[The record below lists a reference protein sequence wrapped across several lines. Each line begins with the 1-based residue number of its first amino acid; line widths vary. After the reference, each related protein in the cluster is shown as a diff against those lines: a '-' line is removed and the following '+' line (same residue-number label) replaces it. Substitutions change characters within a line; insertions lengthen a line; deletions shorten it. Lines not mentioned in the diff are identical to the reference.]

1 MKVIKAAPGAVRASQ
16 SVIQKAQDTIGE
28 AGRGA
33 KGALEASVIGE
44 EEEQAREKAGKGG
57 RAPGRGPFG
66 TVWQSSRPKG
76 NKSTGQRAG
85 SSQGQTLP
93 GGTWHEA
100 MEKGLGPGS
109 IQTETAS
116 KKAEAAAGNKRR
128 RLRGAAAHTAKAP
141 AGSMGGMPTGSMGGM
156 PAGSMGGMPVGSMGG
171 IPGRGTA
178 GMPAGS
184 MSRMPGRGAA
194 GMPTGSMSRVPGR
207 GTGRMPAGRTASQT
221 AVKAASQTA
230 ATAAKTAGKA
240 ATATAGAAATAATS
254 GGAAAVKAA
263 VSAATAAAKAAVG
276 MAKKMD
282 KATDGIVSGKE
293 GQKGAAS
300 GQKGGQKGIAVLI
313 FGVLAGLVIL
323 MTSSFLLWQI
333 SEEQK
338 QTGAADIVAAARQE
352 IEASDDNIGGMKYK
366 KWYGLD
372 ADWCVMF
379 LCWCAN
385 ECGYIESGII
395 PRTAS
400 VAYMES
406 WYKDQQLYHTRESGY
421 VPKAGDIIF
430 FSNGGSHAG
439 LVLDFDDE
447 TSTIITG
454 EGNTGNSGM
463 VPYHKGSRVK
473 EKRYPLTYTRISG
486 YGTPRYPAQM
496 IDIPEPF
503 GTEYSYMGWQ
513 VITSKTSLQY
523 KLREEA
529 GMNFDANGFGVI
541 ENRYVIACTLKFG
554 SVGDY
559 IDWELEDGTIIPTV
573 VGDIKNEAD
582 PGCNEWGH
590 HNGLNVIEFV
600 VDKSSW
606 YGTDKYPTDFFPE
619 WGKRAVRAFHRGSY
633 WKQEE
638 LNADRNKQG
647 Y

>member
-1 MKVIKAAPGAVRASQ
+1 
-16 SVIQKAQDTIGE
+16 
-28 AGRGA
+28 
-33 KGALEASVIGE
+33 
-44 EEEQAREKAGKGG
+44 
-57 RAPGRGPFG
+57 
-66 TVWQSSRPKG
+66 
-76 NKSTGQRAG
+76 
-85 SSQGQTLP
+85 
-93 GGTWHEA
+93 
-100 MEKGLGPGS
+100 
-109 IQTETAS
+109 
-116 KKAEAAAGNKRR
+116 
-128 RLRGAAAHTAKAP
+128 
-141 AGSMGGMPTGSMGGM
+141 
-156 PAGSMGGMPVGSMGG
+156 
-171 IPGRGTA
+171 
-178 GMPAGS
+178 
-184 MSRMPGRGAA
+184 
-194 GMPTGSMSRVPGR
+194 
-207 GTGRMPAGRTASQT
+207 
-221 AVKAASQTA
+221 
-230 ATAAKTAGKA
+230 
-240 ATATAGAAATAATS
+240 
-254 GGAAAVKAA
+254 
-263 VSAATAAAKAAVG
+263 
-276 MAKKMD
+276 MAKKMN
-282 KATDGIVSGKE
+282 KAADGIVSGKE

-366 KWYGLD
+366 KWYGMD

-406 WYKDQQLYHTRESGY
+406 WYKDQKLYHTRESGY

-529 GMNFDANGFGVI
+529 GMNFDANGLGVI

-619 WGKRAVRAFHRGSY
+619 WEKRAVRAFHRGSY

>member
-57 RAPGRGPFG
+57 EAPGRGPFG
-66 TVWQSSRPKG
+66 TVWQSSRTKG
-76 NKSTGQRAG
+76 NKSTGQSAG
-85 SSQGQTLP
+85 ASRGQDCRNSAWHSST
-93 GGTWHEA
+93 
-100 MEKGLGPGS
+100 EKVPGPGS

-128 RLRGAAAHTAKAP
+128 RLRGAAAYTAKEP
-141 AGSMGGMPTGSMGGM
+141 AGSIGGMPAGSLNRVPGRGAAGMPAGSMGGM
-156 PAGSMGGMPVGSMGG
+156 PAGSMGG
-171 IPGRGTA
+171 IPGRGTG

-184 MSRMPGRGAA
+184 LSRMPGRGTGGMSVSGKGGIPA
-194 GMPTGSMSRVPGR
+194 GMPAG
-207 GTGRMPAGRTASQT
+207 MPAR
-221 AVKAASQTA
+221 QTA

-240 ATATAGAAATAATS
+240 ATATAEAAATAATS

-263 VSAATAAAKAAVG
+263 VSTAAAAAKAAVG
-276 MAKKMD
+276 MAKRMN
-282 KATDGIVSGKE
+282 KAAAGTVSGKE
-293 GQKGAAS
+293 GQKGADP

-313 FGVLAGLVIL
+313 FGVLTGLVIL
-323 MTSSFLLWQI
+323 MVSSFLLWQI

-338 QTGAADIVAAARQE
+338 QTGAADIVATARQE

-421 VPKAGDIIF
+421 IPKAGDIIF

-447 TSTIITG
+447 TGTIITG

-473 EKRYPLTYTRISG
+473 EKRYPLTHTRISG

-523 KLREEA
+523 KLRQEA
-529 GMNFDANGFGVI
+529 GMNFDGNGFGI
-541 ENRYVIACTLKFG
+541 IGGRYVIACTLKFG
-554 SVGDY
+554 NVGDY

-590 HNGLNVIEFV
+590 HNGLSVIEFV
-600 VDKSSW
+600 VDKNSW

-619 WGKRAVRAFHRGSY
+619 WEKRAVRAFRRGSY

-638 LNADRNKQG
+638 LNEDRNKQG